1 MRLPAILR
9 SIQRLLRI
17 LEENDVAYMVIGG
30 YALPFYGRIR
40 TTIDIDL
47 VVAIKTEEELN
58 RLRSWLQQNNF
69 EVTVGSFQNPVIVVL
84 DKRENV
90 EIELWLKPDGIV
102 FDDEAL
108 RRRRKMRLDE
118 NVEAWVVS
126 PEDFIVNKLARR
138 DRGAVDEQ
146 DVKSVLVRQEDKL
159 DWQYLNRRAREAG
172 VITILQI
179 IQSQ

>member
-1 MRLPAILR
+1 
-9 SIQRLLRI
+9 
-17 LEENDVAYMVIGG
+17 
-30 YALPFYGRIR
+30 
-40 TTIDIDL
+40 
-47 VVAIKTEEELN
+47 
-58 RLRSWLQQNNF
+58 
-69 EVTVGSFQNPVIVVL
+69 
-84 DKRENV
+84 
-90 EIELWLKPDGIV
+90 
-102 FDDEAL
+102 
-108 RRRRKMRLDE
+108 MRLDE

-146 DVKSVLVRQEDKL
+146 DVKSVLVRQEGKL

>member
-47 VVAIKTEEELN
+47 AVAIKTEEELN

-108 RRRRKMRLDE
+108 RRRRKMRLDK

-146 DVKSVLVRQEDKL
+146 DVKSVLVRQEGKL

>member
-47 VVAIKTEEELN
+47 AVAIRTEKEFS
-58 RLRSWLQQNNF
+58 RLRCCLQQSNF

-90 EIELWLKPDGIV
+90 EVELWLKPDGIV
-102 FDDEAL
+102 FDNEVL

-146 DVKSVLVRQEDKL
+146 DIKSVLVRQEGKL
-159 DWQYLNRRAREAG
+159 DWIYLNRRTREAG

>member
-17 LEENDVAYMVIGG
+17 LEENDVAYMVIEG

-47 VVAIKTEEELN
+47 AVAIKTEEELN

-108 RRRRKMRLDE
+108 RRRRKMKLDE

-126 PEDFIVNKLARR
+126 PEDFIVNKLSRR

-146 DVKSVLVRQEDKL
+146 DVKSVLVRQEGKL